1 MCLPNGGDSLFPALK
16 ALFFSERNWDDELW
30 QKELDR
36 YKAIWQRHYSLPQKS

>member
-1 MCLPNGGDSLFPALK
+1 LK